1 MRCVIVGMG
10 LAPSRMTG
18 GITPT
23 IAHVPTGIVHPLPP
37 AEDGFEKVPGKIN
50 EIRIVGTIVVVEQ
63 LHVELVFESE
73 PFVILD
79 QCPSLPTQ
87 SLLASI
93 DMEADTLT

>member
-37 AEDGFEKVPGKIN
+37 VEDGFEKVPDFDRHPYRHYRHLLG
-50 EIRIVGTIVVVEQ
+50 
-63 LHVELVFESE
+63 ESGR
-73 PFVILD
+73 PGR
-79 QCPSLPTQ
+79 QRAQRPGG
-87 SLLASI
+87 LLSGVRATP
-93 DMEADTLT
+93 DPAAGCAPVALLEA